1 MNLFAIT
8 HALSDNILR
17 LPLSAD
23 LQKNLETEFNRQEA
37 DFFNQIEEI
46 LPFCGAWK
54 AENDEAFIIDQ
65 FSTPYDL
72 YKAIKQPMSIPL
84 YNKDLHNLTEI
95 KAIFCGSS
103 KQENR
108 ILIQKFNK
116 RNVIETKKYMFFFSG
131 DTFVKSN
138 DDAITI
144 DDSICAALESTDI
157 KTDFSLLFRSYH
169 SIRQVFDMSEY
180 FVEATNEQ
188 MLEFS
193 NVAAFSIANPAKFLA
208 IDNQFIRKKI
218 TEILKSGHLENLN
231 VQKLCTDAKKYKV
244 EINIDKDG
252 KIIIPDDRKE
262 LRVLL
267 KFLNEDFFES
277 IIKKDLYLSNSKR
290 PI

>member
-8 HALSDNILR
+8 HASSDNILR

-23 LQKNLETEFNRQEA
+23 LQTNLETEFNRQEA
-37 DFFNQIEEI
+37 DFFNRIEEL

-54 AENDEAFIIDQ
+54 AEADEAFTIDQ
-65 FSTPYDL
+65 FSTLYDL
-72 YKAIKQPMSIPL
+72 PKAIKQPMSFPL
-84 YNKDLHNLTEI
+84 YDKNLHNLSEI

-103 KQENR
+103 TKNNR

-116 RNVIETKKYMFFFSG
+116 KNVIETKKYMFFFSG

-144 DDSICAALESTDI
+144 DDNICAAIEPDS
-157 KTDFSLLFRSYH
+157 SLVFRSYH
-169 SIRQVFDMSEY
+169 SVRQVFDMSEY
-180 FVEATNEQ
+180 FVEATNDQ
-188 MLEFS
+188 MAEFA
-193 NVAAFSIANPAKFLA
+193 NIQAFSIADQAKFLA

-218 TEILKSGHLENLN
+218 TEILKSGHLGTLN
-231 VQKLCTDAKKYKV
+231 VQNICADAKKYKV
-244 EINIDKDG
+244 EINIDDKG
-252 KIIIPDDRKE
+252 KILIPEDKQK

>member
-8 HALSDNILR
+8 HASSDNILR

-37 DFFNQIEEI
+37 DFFDQIEDL
-46 LPFCGAWK
+46 LPFSGAWK
-54 AENDEAFIIDQ
+54 AEPYEGFIIDQ
-65 FSTPYDL
+65 FSALYDL
-72 YKAIKQPMSIPL
+72 PKAIQQPMSFPL
-84 YNKDLHNLTEI
+84 YDKKIHDLSEI

-103 KQENR
+103 TKKDR

-144 DDSICAALESTDI
+144 DDNICAAIEPDS
-157 KTDFSLLFRSYH
+157 SLVFRSYH
-169 SIRQVFDMSEY
+169 SVRQVFDMSEY
-180 FVEATNEQ
+180 FLEATNDQ
-188 MLEFS
+188 MSEFA
-193 NVAAFSIANPAKFLA
+193 NVQAFSIANPAKFIG

-218 TEILKSGHLENLN
+218 SEILKSGHLNDLNINNLC
-231 VQKLCTDAKKYKV
+231 KDAIKYNV
-244 EINIDKDG
+244 EINIDNNG
-252 KIIIPDDRKE
+252 KIVIPEENAK
-262 LRVLL
+262 LRTLL

-277 IIKKDLYLSNSKR
+277 IIKKNLYLTNSKR